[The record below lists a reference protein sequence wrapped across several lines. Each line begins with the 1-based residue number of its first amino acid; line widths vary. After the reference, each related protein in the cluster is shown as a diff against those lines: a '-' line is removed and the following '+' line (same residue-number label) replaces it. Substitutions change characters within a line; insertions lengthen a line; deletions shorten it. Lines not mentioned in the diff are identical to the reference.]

1 MIFDVYEFGVKL
13 SVMVLDGDGK
23 DQNVVTWVQGMISS
37 EDLCEKRGENK
48 NSEGWKWNI
57 TGVTLRL
64 NW

>member
-23 DQNVVTWVQGMISS
+23 DQNVVIWVQGMISS

-48 NSEGWKWNI
+48 NSEGWKW
-57 TGVTLRL
+57 
-64 NW
+64 